1 MYDPDAR
8 NRSREEASRSH
19 ARTPNILLLMTDQQR
34 FDSLAAYGFTGGHT
48 PHLDRLAGEGAVFDR
63 CYATSPICTPSRASL
78 MTGHHLPGHGVF
90 GIYDLLPDDQVLFPE
105 RLRDL
110 GYGTALVGKLH
121 VSSLHEEALRRHPH
135 DGFGAYDWCVEGCVA
150 MDSPYQAYARW
161 LQDVAPEFREHLA
174 RDGRNVTHHRAE
186 FHMATWAA
194 DRTIE
199 RLDRRDPTRPF
210 FLMMS
215 LFDPHDPYD
224 SYPLASAAG
233 ITPAAMPDRLPR
245 TPGSAAE
252 PVAIERERDRSYLGT
267 ASTMPPAQLHALRR
281 DYHASISF
289 VDEQVGRVLDH
300 VDRLGLR
307 DDTLV
312 VFCSDH
318 GDMLG
323 DHDLLGKGA
332 FFYEPSV
339 RVPLLVRWPGHVPAG
354 RRVTGVVQLNDLAA
368 TFLDAA
374 GAPEARRRAWIP
386 DSRTLLPAARGDEDS
401 PRDVAVCA
409 YRNSGV
415 SADGP
420 WDPPIHATMLCDG
433 HAKLNLYHDGAG
445 PGGRTGYQL
454 FDLERDPYEAHDLS
468 ADPSEAA
475 RALVML
481 QGIVDWEAAHERRL
495 GTRGG
500 RRLPAPGHRNQNALK
515 PRE

>member
-1 MYDPDAR
+1 MDDADATD
-8 NRSREEASRSH
+8 RSQEAASRSP
-19 ARTPNILLLMTDQQR
+19 TTQPNILLLMTDQQR
-34 FDSLAAYGFTGGHT
+34 FDSLAAYGFSGGHT
-48 PHLDRLAGEGAVFDR
+48 PNLDRLARDGVVFDR

-90 GIYDLLPDDQVLFPE
+90 GIYDVLPDDQVLFPD

-110 GYGTALVGKLH
+110 GYQTALVGKLH

-135 DGFGAYDWCVEGCVA
+135 DGFDTYDWCVEGCVA

-161 LQDVAPEFREHLA
+161 LQDVAPEFRERLA
-174 RDGRNVTHHRAE
+174 RDGRDVTHQPAE
-186 FHMATWAA
+186 LHMATWAA

-199 RLDRRDPTRPF
+199 RLENRDRTRPF
-210 FLMMS
+210 FIMMS

-233 ITPAAMPDRLPR
+233 IVPEEMPPRLPR
-245 TPGSAAE
+245 TRGKAAE
-252 PVAIERERDRSYLGT
+252 PVAIDRERNRNYLGT
-267 ASTMPPAQLHALRR
+267 ASAMPPAELRALRR

-307 DDTLV
+307 DDTMV

-339 RVPLLVRWPGHVPAG
+339 RVPLLLRWPGRVPAG
-354 RRVTGVVQLNDLAA
+354 HRVTGPVQLNDLAS
-368 TFLDAA
+368 TILHAA
-374 GAPEARRRAWIP
+374 GVPEAQRRAWMP
-386 DSRTLLPAARGDEDS
+386 DSRTLMPAASGAEDG
-401 PRDVAVCA
+401 PRDAAVCA

-433 HAKLNLYHDGAG
+433 NAKLNLYHDGAG

-454 FDLERDPYEAHDLS
+454 FDLERDPDEANDLS
-468 ADPSEAA
+468 AEPSERA
-475 RALVML
+475 RALNML
-481 QGIVDWEAAHERRL
+481 QRLLDWEAAHERRL

-500 RRLPAPGHRNQNALK
+500 RRLAPPGHRRQNALK
-515 PRE
+515 PRD